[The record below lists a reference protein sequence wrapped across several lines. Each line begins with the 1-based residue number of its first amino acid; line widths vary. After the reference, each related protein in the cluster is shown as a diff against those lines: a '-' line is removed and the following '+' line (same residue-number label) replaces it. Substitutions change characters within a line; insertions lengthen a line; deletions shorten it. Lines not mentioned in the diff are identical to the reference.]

1 MSILNEY
8 PLREA
13 VSEVTIPEKLAR
25 ESSTAILI
33 PNESDNSEISSA
45 EKPADSHGKTVRYKV
60 IPSVPITAISSV
72 VMVVLGAAFFAISA
86 SNINRAANHG
96 YEPHIGNYALMVI
109 SAILLAFGIVFS
121 FPCFAIIVGKLYSR
135 FKGLSTIEAP
145 SRIQEP

>member
-1 MSILNEY
+1 MSILNEC

-13 VSEVTIPEKLAR
+13 ASEVTIPEKLATD
-25 ESSTAILI
+25 STAILI
-33 PNESDNSEISSA
+33 PNEPDNSEISSA
-45 EKPADSHGKTVRYKV
+45 EKPADSHGKPVRYKV

-72 VMVVLGAAFFAISA
+72 VMVVLGAFFFSISA

-121 FPCFAIIVGKLYSR
+121 FPCFAILLGTLYSR
-135 FKGLSTIEAP
+135 FRGLTTTQAP